1 MSIHRYESWGR
12 TRRPKNVNG
21 ATSTAAIT
29 LTATDGSAPTGS
41 TAGYSTENQRFLHL
55 VMRDTS
61 NTDEDTSVS
70 VYVYHHAAAQ
80 WSLLLVPLAQAG
92 SSATNP
98 SSAYAGATFLAER
111 DQYQALILDIAGSD
125 RVAFV
130 ADNADAVS
138 VYAACSTF

>member
-1 MSIHRYESWGR
+1 
-12 TRRPKNVNG
+12 
-21 ATSTAAIT
+21 
-29 LTATDGSAPTGS
+29 
-41 TAGYSTENQRFLHL
+41 
-55 VMRDTS
+55 MRDTS
-61 NTDEDTSVS
+61 SSDEDTSVS

-92 SSATNP
+92 SSATTP

-111 DQYQALILDIAGSD
+111 DRYQAMVLDIAGAD